1 MNCSC
6 IIVASCYFGLTI
18 GVMAPNNTDNTDEI
32 EATDKAQPTTGIIAG
47 LVFPWARLEAE
58 LRWHRDTLHGYN
70 PPDVPGEPGELSVA
84 NWHSSSDRKMVQAL
98 YNANASGNRLAL
110 QASVAVFDYA
120 EGPFVG

>member
-18 GVMAPNNTDNTDEI
+18 GVMAPNNTDNTDGI
-32 EATDKAQPTTGIIAG
+32 EATDKTQPTTGIIAG

-70 PPDVPGEPGELSVA
+70 PPDLPGEPGEQS
-84 NWHSSSDRKMVQAL
+84 
-98 YNANASGNRLAL
+98 
-110 QASVAVFDYA
+110 A
-120 EGPFVG
+120 EGNVNTVALLGNVRLQPVWRFSPYLLGGIGPAY